1 MTGLAEK
8 FAAILTRKHD
18 ESFCDGATV
27 LRLDWTEFREL
38 AGVAKLTNSY
48 LEEVNRRL
56 ARRDRKLIPLNDFLV
71 VCYSQRL
78 EYPSSNPVLSEK

>member
-1 MTGLAEK
+1 M
-8 FAAILTRKHD
+8 
-18 ESFCDGATV
+18 
-27 LRLDWTEFREL
+27 

-56 ARRDRKLIPLNDFLV
+56 ARRDRKLIPLNDFLL

-78 EYPSSNPVLSEK
+78 EYSSSNPVLSEI